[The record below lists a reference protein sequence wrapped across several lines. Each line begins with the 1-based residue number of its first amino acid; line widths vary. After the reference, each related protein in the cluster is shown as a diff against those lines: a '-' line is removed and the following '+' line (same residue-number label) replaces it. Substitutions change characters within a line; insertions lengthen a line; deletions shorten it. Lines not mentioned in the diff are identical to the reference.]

1 MDACPT
7 KALYPIDFTG
17 VSSKHL
23 SSLLKMGTAFL
34 DTDKCI
40 PYALKQSCL
49 ACIEICPI
57 EGAITMKSKE
67 EPRQP
72 VFDEDLCFG
81 CGACENVCP
90 ALPKAVT
97 MTSAGAKRA
106 IYRGEI

>member
-7 KALYPIDFTG
+7 KALCPVNFSD
-17 VSSKHL
+17 VPNEEL
-23 SSLLKMGTAFL
+23 SSLLKMGTAVL
-34 DTDKCI
+34 DKEKCI

-57 EGAITMKSKE
+57 ERAITMKTEE

-72 VFDEDLCFG
+72 VFDEELCFG

-90 ALPKAVT
+90 ALPKAVS
-97 MTSAGAKRA
+97 MKSSGAKRVRCWDK
-106 IYRGEI
+106 I